1 MKVSA
6 LQQRASAQG
15 ADSQAIEEALDDD
28 NPKAALVDLVMA
40 CATSGSDADQEFRRE
55 LEGMRLKELRER
67 ARSVDVDG
75 AAMVV
80 AMDSDDPKQA
90 LIQLLIEH
98 RTR

>member
-1 MKVSA
+1 
-6 LQQRASAQG
+6 
-15 ADSQAIEEALDDD
+15 
-28 NPKAALVDLVMA
+28 
-40 CATSGSDADQEFRRE
+40 
-55 LEGMRLKELRER
+55 MRLKELRGR

>member
-1 MKVSA
+1 MS
-6 LQQRASAQG
+6 
-15 ADSQAIEEALDDD
+15 
-28 NPKAALVDLVMA
+28 

-55 LEGMRLKELRER
+55 LEGMRLKELRGR

-98 RTR
+98 QTR